1 MFKKHA
7 LALALSVVVCGAAI
21 AAEEG
26 PGNVLPTQPDLGQV
40 EFVGTIIDSP
50 CSITPD
56 TADQTVP
63 MGLVS
68 SAVLAEGST
77 KVVPFNIELQG
88 CTAEAAKTV
97 SVKFTGNSAETGGK
111 ALAIEGTAAGAGI
124 ELTDTASGK
133 AIVLGTNTD
142 PATLYAGDN
151 TLQFG
156 ARLVKTS
163 AVTEAKDITP
173 GEFTA
178 TANFEMSYQ

>member
-7 LALALSVVVCGAAI
+7 LALTLSFVTCGAAI
-21 AAEEG
+21 AAD
-26 PGNVLPTQPDLGQV
+26 NLLPTQPDLGQV

-68 SAVLAEGST
+68 SAVLAEGNT
-77 KVVPFNIELQG
+77 KVIPFNIELEG
-88 CTAEAAKTV
+88 CTAEAAKKV
-97 SVKFTGNSAETGGK
+97 SVKFTGNSAETGGN

-124 ELTDTASGK
+124 ELTDIASGK

-142 PATLYAGDN
+142 PADLYAGDN

-163 AVTEAKDITP
+163 KVTAAKDITP

>member
-1 MFKKHA
+1 MFKKNF
-7 LALALSVVVCGAAI
+7 LAVSMFAFCGAA
-21 AAEEG
+21 AAANG
-26 PGNVLPTQPDLGQV
+26 LPTQPDLGQV
-40 EFVGTIIDSP
+40 EFMGTIIDSP

-68 SAVLAEGST
+68 SAVLAEGKT
-77 KVVPFNIELQG
+77 KVVPFNIELEG

-97 SVKFTGNSAETGGK
+97 SVKFTGNKAETSGN
-111 ALAIEGTAAGAGI
+111 ALAIEGAAAGAGI

-142 PATLYAGDN
+142 PAALYAGDN

-156 ARLVKTS
+156 ARLVKMS

-178 TANFEMSYQ
+178 TANFEMSYL